1 MAQREG
7 DRKQIIKELTDAVTM
22 AVLAMEDGGEATI
35 AELAGTHEGFRRH
48 EPTEAF
54 SFLTYFLLTYPD
66 STIIQA
72 FRFLLFTS
80 LKGQIYRFFD
90 IIFAN

>member
-35 AELAGTHEGFRRH
+35 AELAGTWYKSCGYEFMHVDIDYGYVWTKDGGFF
-48 EPTEAF
+48 F
-54 SFLTYFLLTYPD
+54 S
-66 STIIQA
+66 
-72 FRFLLFTS
+72 
-80 LKGQIYRFFD
+80 G
-90 IIFAN
+90 IFCCPHS